1 MTALRQRMIEDLK
14 LAGYSERT
22 QQAYV
27 ASVRLLAE
35 HYGKSPDLIG
45 EEELRRYFLHLKDE
59 RKLARSSITIALCG
73 IKFFFQRTLERDW
86 GVFDIVRPRR
96 KKQLPVVLSRD
107 EVRRILACI
116 RIPVY
121 RVCLTTIY
129 GCGLRLMEGARLK
142 PREIDS
148 ARMLLHVRGKG
159 ERDRFVPLQKR
170 SLAQLREHWA
180 THRSPDWLFPA
191 PTRRGL
197 AHSLAHDG
205 GPVTRSSLQSA
216 LRRAVAKSGVK
227 KRAHVH
233 TLRHCYATH
242 LLEDGVDLRVIQG
255 YLGHASPQTTSLY
268 MHLTTEVRQAARD
281 PIERL
286 TDGL

>member
-1 MTALRQRMIEDLK
+1 MTALRQRMIENLK
-14 LAGYSERT
+14 LGGYSERT

-27 ASVRLLAE
+27 SSVRLLAE
-35 HYGKSPDLIG
+35 YYGKSPDLIT
-45 EEELRRYFLHLKDE
+45 EEQLRHYFLHLKDE
-59 RKLARSSITIALCG
+59 RKLARSPITIALCG
-73 IKFFFQRTLERDW
+73 IKLFDQRTLGRDW
-86 GVFDIVRPRR
+86 GLFDSCAAAREE
-96 KKQLPVVLSRD
+96 LPVVLSRN
-107 EVRRILACI
+107 EVRQILARI

-129 GCGLRLMEGARLK
+129 GCGLRLMEGACLQ
-142 PREIDS
+142 PSDVDS

-159 ERDRFVPLQKR
+159 ERDRLVPLQKR
-170 SLAQLREHWA
+170 TLLQLREHWC

-197 AHSLAHDG
+197 AHSLAHGG
-205 GPVTRSSLQSA
+205 GPLTRSSLQSA
-216 LRRAVAKSGVK
+216 LRRAVQKSGVK

-242 LLEDGVDLRVIQG
+242 LLEAGVDLRVIQG
-255 YLGHASPQTTSLY
+255 YLGHASPKTTSVY
-268 MHLTTEVRQAARD
+268 MHLTTEVRQASRD